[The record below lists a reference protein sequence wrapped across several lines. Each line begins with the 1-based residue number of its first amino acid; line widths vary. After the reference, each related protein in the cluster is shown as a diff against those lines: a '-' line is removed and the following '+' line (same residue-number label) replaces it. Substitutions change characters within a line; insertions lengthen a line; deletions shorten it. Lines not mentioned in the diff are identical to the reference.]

1 MLRIRK
7 IEAAVLSLLAC
18 VAFAAAAQR
27 QSLKIVPDPSV
38 LGVRAQS
45 DPAPVRV
52 DWVQLSGVGSQTPA
66 AQPLT
71 GEVYYAAVPAG
82 GDLSKYTKIISVDDN
97 AEAVFSEGV
106 TKRVTRFVPGR
117 QGGRMGP
124 GVYYIIV
131 ASVSGTDTLYS
142 DYLTLRLASSDPPAI
157 VFPRAD
163 VMKGESVKRVTDLA
177 PIFTWSSV
185 PGVPYYHVVLS
196 DVPFFD
202 ANGNFNEDANIIWQA
217 ITPNTRIAY
226 GAPDPSK
233 TTAVAPPPLSP
244 GTVYSWMVL
253 NNYGNYPAFTSWNVV
268 NAMNGIAGKF
278 FIDAGGLAAPNAVSP
293 EPGRI
298 FSDGDQITLKW
309 NNLDGG
315 ANSYLVNLFKEGRTG
330 EFGMGGMGDYAMNM
344 LVWETTVSRG
354 AGSEL
359 SVSFNAAGTLTAGKY
374 KWRVYALDGRGAA
387 STDSVA
393 SMSTFIYNKTSD
405 GVINVKTVETIGDVN
420 LPVGFVELGLE
431 VVSGPAMAAPP
442 LFHTD
447 SAGVLNR
454 SFPAGTYRISAV
466 KEGYPRYTSTITVA
480 PGSRPTAVIIPMRRA
495 EAVLYGKVI
504 EAANNSAV
512 SAAKVTAVS
521 LWGDTVSAATDGG
534 GNFVLACRAA
544 DWTVTAEK
552 PGFGASASKRVT
564 LSIGQNRDFGAIS
577 LNRNPAALSGVVKNS
592 VGEPVVAA
600 RVRVLRDGAL
610 IDELASTP
618 QNGAYVFYL
627 NPGTYTVTAERPG
640 FAMFSRSVFV
650 TGTMSQ
656 NITLR
661 EGAVLVSGV
670 ITGSAWVAGAGAGG
684 GYVNAPIT
692 SARVTFAESGVAAP
706 DTFTVTSDPVF
717 GKFSASLPIDRV
729 YDVTVAA
736 PGFGSSEAGR
746 RFTTDAADGELS
758 KTYADTLYALAA
770 IKGRVTDL
778 PDDLQADVIV
788 FGAEGRIVASVQS
801 VGGAYELRNIPDGNF
816 TVRAGAI
823 GYFTRDSYQI
833 AVTRGRPSGN
843 ASGNYIFEMEPGDKS
858 VRFKADGNIKGSA
871 VRVVS
876 PINRTI
882 FFNNDDA
889 GEAVLDNVGSGDY
902 VVEAVPADSTRLEL
916 GYHKF
921 DVPENSAVHTETL
934 RFPFTYATS
943 DTVMINH
950 AGAVDISWPQSAGNL
965 YSPINRVTLYYRSEG
980 AVRFDSLSKTPD
992 FLEPF
997 SVVPARDGCNL
1008 YYYFRVYLE
1017 NGDIY
1022 GSGKQLYRW
1031 FVRPDIKAI
1040 SRVTVE
1046 PGAVGGDTLVL
1057 PSSYQT
1063 KFTFRAFFGDRF
1075 MPVDS
1080 GNISKMVTW
1089 TIEGAN
1095 SSVPI
1100 TPIPGPKGVTY
1111 SYFTPEDEQ
1120 DLRLRASFTP
1130 ANGYTMRDNVP
1141 SAVDF
1146 PIRITGKALKS
1157 MRVLRKGE
1165 AGPILSNES
1174 VGFRV
1179 DAFDGDGKQVAVS
1192 PQWSVYPPSAA
1203 VRKMDSDGVFTPDRK
1218 FVGMARI
1225 EAAAGGLTAEYTE
1238 PGASVPGQRVKYVL
1252 NPDSGETAD
1261 TKKGMRIVFKRGS
1274 VRKGANANL
1283 DIAVPKLTNI
1293 VQIGTEDYRIAD
1305 SIAFDLTFS
1314 DVGAIADS
1322 VVLSFDIPEQFKDAA
1337 KDGGYEFRVARWF
1350 PDSSL
1355 RWIPIPVDAAKAR
1368 VDGVVSAVLL
1378 PAPVEGPSLAKRKK
1392 ASAQQASRAST
1403 IAVSARYALVVKASK
1418 TSLAMSVSPHPFS
1431 PYIVPVKEYGSN
1443 AKAGTCIKVNVQ
1455 AREPFVKSVKVRVHN
1470 ATGKMVWGVEKLGA
1484 QTGETRFWWNGRT
1497 SGGSGA
1503 SVGEESWSE
1512 DYYERNANRP
1522 MCRNGRYYVMVIV
1535 TDMEGK
1541 QRRAMKPLVLMK

>member
-7 IEAAVLSLLAC
+7 FEAAVLSFLAC
-18 VAFAAAAQR
+18 FAFASAAQR
-27 QSLKIVPDPSV
+27 QILKIVPDPSV
-38 LGVRAQS
+38 LGVRAQDS
-45 DPAPVRV
+45 VVRV
-52 DWVQLSGVGSQTPA
+52 GWVQLSAAGSQTPA
-66 AQPLT
+66 PAPIR
-71 GEVYYAAVPAG
+71 GDVYYSAVPAG
-82 GDLSKYTKIISVDDN
+82 GDLSKYTKIAAAAESN

-106 TKRVTRFVPGR
+106 TKRVTSFFPKR

-131 ASVSGTDTLYS
+131 ADTVSGDTLYS
-142 DYLTLRLASSDPPAI
+142 DYLTLRLASADPPAI

-163 VMKGESVKRVTDLA
+163 VMKGETVKRVTDAA

-202 ANGNFNEDANIIWQA
+202 ASGNFNEDANIIWQA

-233 TTAVAPPPLSP
+233 TTTVAPPPLSP
-244 GTVYSWMVL
+244 SAVYSWMVL

-268 NAMNGIAGKF
+268 NAMNGVAGKF
-278 FIDAGGLAAPNAVSP
+278 FIDAGGLTAPSAVSP
-293 EPGRI
+293 APGSV

-309 NNLDGG
+309 GNLDGN
-315 ANSYLVNLFKEGRTG
+315 ANSYLVNLFREGRTG

-359 SVSFNAAGTLTAGKY
+359 SVSIDAAGTLTGGKY
-374 KWRVYALDGRGAA
+374 KWRVYALDDRGAA
-387 STDSVA
+387 STDSIA
-393 SMSTFIYNKTSD
+393 SLSTFRYNKTSD
-405 GVINVKTVETIGDVN
+405 GLINVKTVETIGDVN

-495 EAVLYGKVI
+495 EAVLYGKVVD
-504 EAANNSAV
+504 AANKSAV
-512 SAAKVTAVS
+512 SAAKIMAVS
-521 LWGDTVSAATDGG
+521 LWGDTLSAAADGS
-534 GNFVLACRAA
+534 GNFMLACRAA
-544 DWTVTAEK
+544 EWTVTAEK
-552 PGFGASASKRVT
+552 PGFGASASKRIT
-564 LSIGQNRDFGAIS
+564 LNIGDNVNFGTIS
-577 LNRNPAALSGVVKNS
+577 LNRNPAALSGVVRNS
-592 VGEPVVAA
+592 VNEPVVAA
-600 RVRVLRDGAL
+600 RVRVLRDGVL

-656 NITLR
+656 NITLK

-670 ITGSAWVAGAGAGG
+670 ITGSTWVAGTGGTG

-717 GKFSASLPIDRV
+717 GKFSASLPIGRV
-729 YDVTVAA
+729 YDVTAA
-736 PGFGSSEAGR
+736 AAGFGPSEAGR
-746 RFTTDAADGELS
+746 VLTTDAAEGELS

-770 IKGRVTDL
+770 IRGRVTDL

-788 FGAEGRIVASVQS
+788 YGAESRIIASVKS
-801 VGGAYELRNIPDGNF
+801 VGGAYEVRNIPDGNF

-833 AVTRGRPSGN
+833 TVTRGRPSGN
-843 ASGNYIFEMEPGDKS
+843 ASGNYIFEMEAGDKS
-858 VRFKADGNIKGSA
+858 VRFKVDGGAKGSA

-882 FFNNDDA
+882 LFNNDDA
-889 GEAVLDNVGSGDY
+889 AEAVLDGVGSGDY
-902 VVEAVPADSTRLEL
+902 VVEAVPADTNRLEL

-921 DVPENSAVHTETL
+921 DVPENAAVYTETL

-943 DTVMINH
+943 DIVVPNS
-950 AGAVDISWPQSAGNL
+950 AGVVDISWPQSAGNL
-965 YSPINRVTLYYRSEG
+965 YSPIRSVTLYYRSEG
-980 AVRFDSLSKTPD
+980 AARFDSLSKTPVL
-992 FLEPF
+992 LEPF

-1022 GSGKQLYRW
+1022 GSGKQLYHSY
-1031 FVRPDIKAI
+1031 VRPDIKAI

-1046 PGAVGGDTLVL
+1046 PGASGGDTLVL

-1063 KFTFRAFFGDRF
+1063 KFTFKAFYGDQF
-1075 MPVDS
+1075 TSIDS
-1080 GNISKMVTW
+1080 GIIRKMVTW
-1089 TIEGAN
+1089 IIEDSKGPLTSPSPMGA
-1095 SSVPI
+1095 
-1100 TPIPGPKGVTY
+1100 TY
-1111 SYFTPEDEQ
+1111 DYLTPEEEQ
-1120 DLRLRASFTP
+1120 ELTLTASFTP
-1130 ANGYTMRDNVP
+1130 TGDYRMKEGVGRHV
-1141 SAVDF
+1141 VF
-1146 PIRITGKALKS
+1146 PIKITGKALKS

-1165 AGPILSNES
+1165 AGPVLNNES

-1179 DAFDGDGKQVAVS
+1179 EAFDGDGKQVAVS
-1192 PQWSVYPPSAA
+1192 PQWSVYPPNAA
-1203 VRKMDSDGVFTPDRK
+1203 ARKIESDGVFAPDRK

-1238 PGASVPGQRVKYVL
+1238 PGASVPGQRVNYVL
-1252 NPDSGETAD
+1252 EHNDTAA
-1261 TKKGMRIVFKRGS
+1261 TANTLKGMRIVFDRGA
-1274 VRKGANANL
+1274 VRKDAKASL
-1283 DIAVPKLTNI
+1283 EVAVPKLTNI

-1314 DVGAIADS
+1314 DVGAIDS
-1322 VVLSFDIPEQFKDAA
+1322 GGSVTLEFDIPDQFKDAA
-1337 KDGGYEFRVARWF
+1337 KSGVYDFKVARWF

-1355 RWIPIPVDAAKAR
+1355 RWIPIEDTLTR
-1368 VDGVVSAVLL
+1368 VKGNVVSAVLL
-1378 PAPVEGPSLAKRKK
+1378 PAPVEGPSLSKTRK
-1392 ASAQQASRAST
+1392 ASARQAASRAAT
-1403 IAVSARYALVVKASK
+1403 ITASARYALVVQTSR
-1418 TSLAMSVSPHPFS
+1418 TSLTVSVSPHPFS
-1431 PYIVPVKEYGSN
+1431 PYIVPVKEYGLN

-1470 ATGKMVWGVEKLGA
+1470 ATGKMVWGMEKLGA
-1484 QTGETRFWWNGRT
+1484 QTGENRFWWNGRT

-1503 SVGEESWSE
+1503 SVGEEAWSE

-1541 QRRAMKPLVLMK
+1541 QRRTMKPLVLMK